1 LIAVV
6 VVLVVAFA
14 AVLSTGSPAGAQIIL
29 AVLDLGKDGGGVAV
43 NPDTNRIYVAVTGQL
58 NVYDAQSHALVTTI
72 PLPQNYSPCYD
83 VAVNMTTNRIYA
95 VGLRTYVID
104 GNSNTVLQKLDK
116 KGNEVVVN
124 PTTNRIYS
132 AGMVSYPY
140 TDPYLV
146 YVLDGATNTW
156 LPDINLGSV
165 GSFEFIHLAVNPSTN
180 RVYIAFT
187 GDNDLRVLEGN
198 THAEITRVHLENI
211 GYVAVN
217 PDTNRVYVGT
227 SYVDAAVLDGT
238 THAQVGT
245 IARIGSQL
253 RLNRLT
259 NRIYG
264 VWAASP
270 GYVLRVADL
279 ATNSQVGYVY
289 LDGNLA
295 NYDVHIGLGKL
306 FATHASSPAT
316 WAKKMTIIQDA
327 SPTSPAPTPS
337 PPCIIATLDL
347 PEDGDG
353 VAVNTATNRVYVGV
367 DGGLAVFEAATL
379 APLPFIDL
387 SSDTYQPPIYD
398 VGVDVIRNQ
407 IYAVSVSQTYVI
419 NGANNQVIGQLGGGN
434 ELAVNPNNGRVYIAD
449 DAVWLGDPDRLRIYD
464 GVTLALIRTI
474 NLGTSSYF
482 QSGHVAVNPTTGYA
496 YCTYSLD
503 DDLRIISP
511 TTDDVSQTIDYTS
524 IGTVAVNPTTNRLY
538 VWISRSGQSGALILD
553 GNTHAE
559 LGMIQGISGQLETN
573 QQTNRLYGYTGYT
586 LFRAYDGTSGA
597 LLSRVFL
604 DGQIRDYA
612 VHPGLSRL
620 YATHYDY
627 PAEWAKKVAVIQ
639 DTSEPSGPTATPTS
653 TGTPTGTA
661 TPTSTATPTRT
672 PTRTPTPTGTLPTAT
687 PTSTRT
693 PTLPY
698 AFYLPLIMKNHA
710 SW

>member
-1 LIAVV
+1 MPSGRKCLIAVV

-14 AVLSTGSPAGAQIIL
+14 ALLSIGSPAGAQIIL

-43 NPDTNRIYVAVTGQL
+43 NPDTNRVYVAVTGQL
-58 NVYDAQSHALVTTI
+58 NVYDAQTHALVTTTS
-72 PLPQNYSPCYD
+72 LPQNYSPCYD
-83 VAVNMTTNRIYA
+83 VAVNSTTNRIYA
-95 VGLRTYVID
+95 VGFRTYVID
-104 GNSNTVLQKLDK
+104 GNSNTVLQNLDK

-124 PTTNRIYS
+124 PTTNRIYI
-132 AGMVSYPY
+132 ATIVTYPY
-140 TDPYLV
+140 ADPYV
-146 YVLDGATNTW
+146 VHVLDGSTNTW
-156 LPDINLGSV
+156 LADINLGSIA
-165 GSFEFIHLAVNPSTN
+165 SSKTIHLGVNPNTN
-180 RVYIAFT
+180 RVYITFT
-187 GDNDLRVLEGN
+187 GDNDLRVLDGN
-198 THAEITRVHLENI
+198 THAEVARVHLENI

-217 PDTNRVYVGT
+217 ADTNRVYVGT
-227 SYVDAAVLDGT
+227 NYVDAAVLDGA
-238 THAQVGT
+238 THTQVGT
-245 IARIGSQL
+245 IPRIGGGRL
-253 RLNRLT
+253 RLNQLT

-264 VWAASP
+264 VASTSP
-270 GYVLRVADL
+270 GYVLRIADST
-279 ATNSQVGYVY
+279 TNGLVGYIH

-306 FATHASSPAT
+306 FATHASSPTA

-327 SPTSPAPTPS
+327 SPTSPAPLPS
-337 PPCIIATLDL
+337 PPCVIATLAL

-419 NGANNQVIGQLGGGN
+419 NGANNQVIGQLGGGD
-434 ELAVNPNNGRVYIAD
+434 EIAVNPNNGRVYIAD

-511 TTDDVSQTIDYTS
+511 TTDEVIQTIDYTS
-524 IGTVAVNPTTNRLY
+524 IGTVAVNPTTNRVY

-559 LGMIQGISGQLETN
+559 LGMIQGVSGQLATN
-573 QQTNRLYGYTGYT
+573 PQTNRLYGYTGYT
-586 LFRAYDGTSGA
+586 LFQAYDGTSGVF
-597 LLSRVFL
+597 LGHVFL
-604 DGQIRDYA
+604 DGQIQDYA

-620 YATHYDY
+620 YATHDDY

-639 DTSEPSGPTATPTS
+639 DTSEPSGPTATPT
-653 TGTPTGTA
+653 GTLPTA
-661 TPTSTATPTRT
+661 MPTRT

-687 PTSTRT
+687 PT
-693 PTLPY
+693 LPY
-698 AFYLPLIMKNHA
+698 AIYLPLIMKNSPA
-710 SW
+710 W